1 MLKVRIIALGKNKGD
16 WIEGG
21 CQHFLKLLSR
31 YARPELVELPT
42 VRATSGQSPKEI
54 LKKEAAAIDKH
65 LGTGMVVV
73 LSDRGDKFDSHA
85 FAKRLEQWQVTCGG
99 TIQFVIGSA
108 RGLDESVLG
117 RADLVLSL
125 SEMTFS
131 HQLVRLVLLEQ
142 LYRAFSILHN
152 TDYHK

>member
-21 CQHFLKLLSR
+21 CRHFQKLLSR
-31 YARPELVELPT
+31 YARVELVGVPA
-42 VRATSGQSPKEI
+42 VRASSGLSPKEI
-54 LKKEAAAIDKH
+54 LRKEAAAIDKH
-65 LGTGMVVV
+65 LGAGMVVV

-85 FAKRLEQWQVTCGG
+85 FAKRLEKWQTTCGG

-108 RGLDESVLG
+108 WGLDDAVLG

-142 LYRAFSILHN
+142 LYRAFSILNN